1 MKDLPNSSCDSNHQS
16 LATSC
21 AKSTFRAPGFGLF
34 GRIRAPLERREDASD
49 VDGQADIPLAARSSI
64 LATSEGMS
72 MMAGWAIGNEMA
84 PVGTVVFGERDSR
97 RGLGYLATGEVASP
111 DVTKRVSHEDVGRT
125 NVLS

>member
-1 MKDLPNSSCDSNHQS
+1 LAGYVLHSNDERMLRTWTDKRIFPVLP
-16 LATSC
+16 
-21 AKSTFRAPGFGLF
+21 
-34 GRIRAPLERREDASD
+34 
-49 VDGQADIPLAARSSI
+49 
-64 LATSEGMS
+64 
-72 MMAGWAIGNEMA
+72 WAIGNEMA